1 MKQLLFFLFF
11 ISSFHVFAIDV
22 IFGCPNG
29 NWTDAGCWST
39 GNLPSST
46 DRAVIGSP
54 NSVEVNSSVSVGSI
68 IASGN
73 ITVTASGVLDV
84 NGGLSLIN
92 QNLGFLD
99 ISGTVNLE
107 GGGVTLQNQNRLI
120 VRTGA
125 LLNILN
131 AASDAVNSE
140 GEIKVNIGGEIIV
153 SNAGDYGIT
162 NSGGFVNKGKV
173 SIDGAVTGFLQ
184 TGFVDS
190 LVNYQILNIKN
201 CTEYGL
207 ESDGGLVENYDR
219 LRVENTTLAGL
230 YGHGANNEL
239 SEINNHED
247 AIMLVYSGISN
258 TNDFLNNGY
267 IYCSGSQISSFAT
280 GDLINNDS
288 IIIST
293 ENSEGLTF
301 NGNFINNAQGVVLSD
316 TISITDGE
324 DYFFASGK
332 GRVENHGAFSFDLKG
347 QMNGLSH
354 GSSSTD
360 PETFFNFNVIDI
372 KNAEKGLELGYFSNL
387 PGAIIDVDSCMSTGL
402 TVFGDSVVN
411 EGQIS
416 LKNGQADF
424 GLTTLTFGSF
434 YNRGMLNIENH
445 EGGEGIYNYSTLL
458 MNETEGVINLTF
470 SGSGAAFSNARG
482 EFINQGKVEI
492 TVQGTAV
499 EGLFIGSNPLQSFN
513 NHGTFR
519 LINESSSSVPNG
531 IFVNGFMTI
540 DTCSTFYTELPFQVQ
555 AIGTVDNIG
564 LLSLSDSA
572 RISNDGTFNNYGLI
586 EGLNGF
592 HSDEL
597 TLNQG
602 LISAPIYNSLTVGKK
617 YTSGLLGAPVFS
629 IPNNLY
635 GDAAET
641 QLAGILAGDYQ
652 SFEVNGF
659 STSDTLRFTV
669 NLYGKCDL
677 QMRLPV
683 VTSGDYSCWNI
694 SEISFTGSPDESWFD
709 VNNWSLMRLPNACDK
724 VIIPSSERVHLL
736 SNEYGRAAYL
746 DIQTGAFFDTDSDA
760 VLDVSSY

>member
-11 ISSFHVFAIDV
+11 ISSFHVLAIDV

-247 AIMLVYSGISN
+247 AIMLVYSGIDNSN
-258 TNDFLNNGY
+258 DLINDGY
-267 IYCSGSQISSFAT
+267 IYSSGTNITSFVT
-280 GDLINNDS
+280 GDLVNNDT
-288 IIIST
+288 IIVSTKNSVGLSLMGDFTNNTGAVVISD
-293 ENSEGLTF
+293 SVSD
-301 NGNFINNAQGVVLSD
+301 NAD
-316 TISITDGE
+316 
-324 DYFFASGK
+324 FFFVTGI
-332 GRVENHGAFSFDLKG
+332 GRVDNYGLFQFDLKG
-347 QMNGLSH
+347 QMHGLSH
-354 GSSSTD
+354 SNASGM
-360 PETFFNFNVIDI
+360 PEYFSNHATIDI
-372 KNAEKGLELGYFSNL
+372 KNAKKGLELTYFKNL
-387 PGAIIDVDSCMSTGL
+387 STGIITVDSCTDTGL
-402 TVFGDSVVN
+402 TVPGDSTIN
-411 EGQIS
+411 EGQIT
-416 LKNGQADF
+416 LKNGQSGY
-424 GLTTLTFGSF
+424 GLTTLTFGKF
-434 YNRGMLNIENH
+434 FNEGTLTIENH
-445 EGGEGIYNYSTLL
+445 MGGDGIYNYSNLL
-458 MNETEGVINLTF
+458 FNDQSGIIDLTY
-470 SGSGAAFSNARG
+470 SGTGTAFNNARG
-482 EFINQGKVEI
+482 QFVNRGKVNM
-492 TVQGTAV
+492 TLQGTSDL
-499 EGLFIGSNPLQSFN
+499 GLYIGSNVAQEFN
-513 NHGTFR
+513 NYGLFN
-519 LINESSSSVPNG
+519 LINESTVSVPNG
-531 IFVNGFMTI
+531 IFVNGIMTI
-540 DTCSTFYTELPFQVQ
+540 DTCSTFHTELPFQVQ
-555 AIGTVDNIG
+555 TIGTVNNIG

-602 LISAPIYNSLTVGKK
+602 LISSPIYNSLTVGKK

-629 IPNNLY
+629 IPNNFY